1 MNAKLMTQYLEFV
14 TDRLL
19 DQFGC
24 EKEFNDD
31 KIIRIHHKQ
40 SLKIIKIHL
49 FHVAMPLIEP
59 WVTAYGNQANIESL
73 FVGLESD
80 DLIGWG
86 ECAPAPL
93 PFYNSEYTAG
103 AFCLARD
110 GLGPKIIDQTINS
123 ADQLTN
129 LFAQFKG
136 NEFAKSAFDAAWWD
150 LNAKKMKTPL
160 WKLIGGSNPEIEVG
174 ADIPVQTD
182 VGKLINRATEA
193 IDQGYKR
200 VKFKFNRQCSFEMM
214 EAVRNSF
221 PDLVMHIDCNS
232 GFTLDDL
239 DHIILAQKLNIKWT

>member
-1 MNAKLMTQYLEFV
+1 M
-14 TDRLL
+14 
-19 DQFGC
+19 
-24 EKEFNDD
+24 
-31 KIIRIHHKQ
+31 KIN
-40 SLKIIKIHL
+40 KIHL

-110 GLGPKIIDQTINS
+110 GLGLTIINQTITS

-182 VGKLINRATEA
+182 VDKLIDRAAEA
-193 IDQGYKR
+193 IELGYCR
-200 VKFKFNRQCSFEMM
+200 VKF
-214 EAVRNSF
+214 
-221 PDLVMHIDCNS
+221 
-232 GFTLDDL
+232 
-239 DHIILAQKLNIKWT
+239 